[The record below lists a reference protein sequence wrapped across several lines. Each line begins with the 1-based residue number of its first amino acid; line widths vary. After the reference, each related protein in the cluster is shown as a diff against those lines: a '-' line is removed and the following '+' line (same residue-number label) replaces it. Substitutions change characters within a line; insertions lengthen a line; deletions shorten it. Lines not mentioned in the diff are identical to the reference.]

1 MKYDLYNHFI
11 EGCFWGDLNRKEGF
25 NHVSHKRALQF
36 LMLDRELFVK
46 GVFVMK
52 SSTILNTITLRFE
65 EKQYIEQWKWKL
77 RLKTEK
83 PQIEWSSPIF
93 QLSEEIIPRTI
104 KDLTNHVK
112 TVDKQ
117 FYGNNI

>member
-25 NHVSHKRALQF
+25 NHVSHERALQF

-52 SSTILNTITLRFE
+52 SSTV
-65 EKQYIEQWKWKL
+65 
-77 RLKTEK
+77 LKTK
-83 PQIEWSSPIF
+83 PSGLKKNST
-93 QLSEEIIPRTI
+93 LNSESE
-104 KDLTNHVK
+104 N
-112 TVDKQ
+112 
-117 FYGNNI
+117 